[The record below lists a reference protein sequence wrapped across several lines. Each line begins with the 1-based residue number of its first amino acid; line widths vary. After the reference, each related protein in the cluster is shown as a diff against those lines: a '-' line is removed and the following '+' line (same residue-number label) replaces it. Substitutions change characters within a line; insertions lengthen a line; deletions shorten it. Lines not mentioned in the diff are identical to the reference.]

1 MMSALRSFSENTSFD
16 DDAWIQMS
24 GNLET
29 RLQALHHEI
38 RQIPKLNNL
47 DRISVWVYD
56 SKLDHINTFLE
67 SNVGPRAPERTS
79 DSLGHHPSLLH
90 IAQTG
95 HPWID
100 NNITKEKGDYFKD
113 ATENLLQ
120 RGYRSRYVVRLHR
133 KDTLY
138 GFLFFKSRQTDFF
151 SPDTLQAL
159 LPYRRLIDVL
169 VIGKL
174 AAQRTMLAAVR
185 TALQVSQYR
194 DEETGAHLDRMSHYS
209 EVIAQNMS
217 KKKMLSN
224 EYIEYVYRYSPLHD
238 IGKVAVPDNILL
250 KPGKFTNAEFDV
262 MKTHVTKG
270 VEIIRSMVNSN
281 GLHSLPHLDVL
292 LNIVNCHHECFDG
305 TGYPNNLSGMD
316 IPLEGRIVTVADV
329 FDALTSKRPY
339 KEAWTNEAAATFLR
353 EHAGQKFD
361 PECVEALLVDWG
373 KISQIQKRFRDAPT

>member
-1 MMSALRSFSENTSFD
+1 
-16 DDAWIQMS
+16 
-24 GNLET
+24 
-29 RLQALHHEI
+29 
-38 RQIPKLNNL
+38 
-47 DRISVWVYD
+47 
-56 SKLDHINTFLE
+56 
-67 SNVGPRAPERTS
+67 
-79 DSLGHHPSLLH
+79 
-90 IAQTG
+90 
-95 HPWID
+95 
-100 NNITKEKGDYFKD
+100 
-113 ATENLLQ
+113 
-120 RGYRSRYVVRLHR
+120 
-133 KDTLY
+133 
-138 GFLFFKSRQTDFF
+138 
-151 SPDTLQAL
+151 
-159 LPYRRLIDVL
+159 
-169 VIGKL
+169 
-174 AAQRTMLAAVR
+174 MLAAVR

-217 KKKMLSN
+217 KKKMISN